1 MFSPVQHIGSFIP
14 ALPSMDWQLAKQV
27 CILVAI
33 PLVYCWYLSLT
44 SPPPMVTRRMATS
57 PVWIQSTPSPR
68 KKRSVSSRVR
78 RQQPLGSL
86 SDEVDAAVCEA
97 GVEDLCKML
106 QSLTLSDIRGALRP
120 QGSKKKR
127 TAKTVVWADDQN
139 EVHLV
144 ERWIVT
150 HLHIHQPENGHVR
163 WDHYDQVYSVDR
175 WIVPDGHNQLHF
187 PRTKWIRDVP
197 EAAFEDLDGD
207 IEMRDAG

>member
-1 MFSPVQHIGSFIP
+1 
-14 ALPSMDWQLAKQV
+14 
-27 CILVAI
+27 
-33 PLVYCWYLSLT
+33 
-44 SPPPMVTRRMATS
+44 MVTRRMATS

-68 KKRSVSSRVR
+68 KKHSVSSRVQ
-78 RQQPLGSL
+78 RQQPLRLL
-86 SDEVDAAVCEA
+86 SGEVDTAVCEA

-106 QSLTLSDIRGALRP
+106 QSLTLSDTRGALRR
-120 QGSKKKR
+120 QGSKKK

-163 WDHYDQVYSVDR
+163 WDHYDKVYSVDK

-197 EAAFEDLDGD
+197 DAAFEDLDGD